1 MNGPTAPPAD
11 PPFSPRKPRLL
22 LVEDE
27 YADCFFLFEI
37 LGKHYEVEIA
47 MDGLRVW
54 EMAQLQTPD
63 VVLSDVVLPGLDGF
77 SLARRLRAHAPTSK
91 VPIILLSANSK
102 IDLMV
107 RGLVAGADD
116 VLLKPI
122 RVEELLTILRDKLA
136 G

>member
-1 MNGPTAPPAD
+1 MNGSTGQPAD
-11 PPFSPRKPRLL
+11 SPFIPRKPRLL

-27 YADCFFLFEI
+27 YADCLFLFEV
-37 LGKHYEVEIA
+37 LSKHYEVEIA
-47 MDGLRVW
+47 MTGPRAW
-54 EMAQLQTPD
+54 EMAQLQPPD
-63 VVLSDVVLPGLDGF
+63 MVLSDVVLPGLDGF

-122 RVEELLTILRDKLA
+122 RVEELLKILQDKLA